1 MTFQVKLMV
10 DLQALDASLSL
21 LTVAIFAFYY
31 LTVIKP
37 RRQPGPEAKSFELCQ
52 HPVQAPPRAPHAPP
66 QNPAPSPT
74 RNSQDAPQLPQ
85 VSPKNF
91 IQTQTECLPKTPPR
105 TTVLHGEAAVRALE
119 DFAEDLEKRQGD
131 DSEETHKTSLVK
143 LANVLIGAIQADD
156 NSRIKN
162 ARPTGKGQARGR
174 EKQRTADPPKKQL
187 CKTGIGRKRNSSKHA
202 MTMASSK
209 NVKKARAHR
218 ADKTRKTEKCART
231 RAGGGGRLLNRT
243 IKKAG
248 GPSPR
253 DLEKL
258 KAQTN

>member
-1 MTFQVKLMV
+1 MV

-74 RNSQDAPQLPQ
+74 RNSQNAPQLPQ
-85 VSPKNF
+85 ASPKNF
-91 IQTQTECLPKTPPR
+91 IQPQTECLPKTPPR

-162 ARPTGKGQARGR
+162 ARPTGKGAGSG
-174 EKQRTADPPKKQL
+174 PKE
-187 CKTGIGRKRNSSKHA
+187 
-202 MTMASSK
+202 
-209 NVKKARAHR
+209 
-218 ADKTRKTEKCART
+218 TEDC
-231 RAGGGGRLLNRT
+231 
-243 IKKAG
+243 
-248 GPSPR
+248 
-253 DLEKL
+253 
-258 KAQTN
+258 

>member
-1 MTFQVKLMV
+1 MV

-37 RRQPGPEAKSFELCQ
+37 RRQPGQEAKSFELCQ

-74 RNSQDAPQLPQ
+74 RNSQNAPQLPQ
-85 VSPKNF
+85 ASPKNF
-91 IQTQTECLPKTPPR
+91 IQPQTECLPKTPPR

-156 NSRIKN
+156 NSRIN

-174 EKQRTADPPKKQL
+174 KKQRTADPPKKQL

-218 ADKTRKTEKCART
+218 ADKTNREMCTHARW
-231 RAGGGGRLLNRT
+231 RW
-243 IKKAG
+243 
-248 GPSPR
+248 
-253 DLEKL
+253 
-258 KAQTN
+258 